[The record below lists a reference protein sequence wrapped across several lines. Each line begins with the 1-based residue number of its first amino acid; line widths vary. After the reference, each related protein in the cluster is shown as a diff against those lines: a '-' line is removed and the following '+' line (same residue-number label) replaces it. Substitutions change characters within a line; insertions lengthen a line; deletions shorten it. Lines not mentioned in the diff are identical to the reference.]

1 MTPDI
6 QFLIKCCR
14 TNPLDSDIGQI
25 CTHIKQLDNQQL
37 MQFVDLS
44 HSHRIFPVVYQ
55 FIQAHTKNLLSNEYH
70 AELKQQYMSN
80 IMKNMRMTAELV
92 RIMKLLG
99 KNGIEALSFKGPT
112 LAKIAYGDIMLRQYG
127 DLDILVDKK
136 DAYIA
141 GKFMCENGHN
151 AIVPLN
157 ILQNS
162 TYLNV
167 AKDFCLVKERGGVYT
182 ELHWRLFEK
191 KFNILIPENIK
202 GEYQNVSINNFSI
215 RTFPTELLLVYLCL
229 HGSKHGWERISWMC
243 DVDRL
248 IRSDKIDWGKAIDIA
263 ENSHSNRSFYL
274 GLNMSSSHLQTPLP
288 DSVVEK
294 MGKYDV
300 TELKALTLI
309 NLSEK
314 GVARNEFQKNRKSF
328 LYQSKLYDSRTDKI
342 YFYLNTFFGVST
354 TDCQT
359 LMLPEKLRFLYVFL
373 RPFLLMYRYI
383 KRVVIQA

>member
-6 QFLIKCCR
+6 QFLIKCCK
-14 TNPLDSDIGQI
+14 TNPSVADIGQI
-25 CTHIKQLDNQQL
+25 CTHIKQFDDQQL
-37 MQFVDLS
+37 TQIVDLS
-44 HSHRIFPVVYQ
+44 HTHKVFPIFYQ
-55 FIQAHTKNLLSNEYH
+55 VIQAHTKKLLSNEYH
-70 AELKQQYMSN
+70 AELKQQYITN
-80 IMKNMRMTAELV
+80 IMKNMRMTAELI

-99 KNGIEALSFKGPT
+99 ENGIEALSFKGPT

-141 GKFMCENGHN
+141 GKLMCENGHN

-191 KFNILIPENIK
+191 KFNIIIPASVK
-202 GEYQNVSINNFSI
+202 GEFQNVSINNFSI

-229 HGSKHGWERISWMC
+229 HGSKHGWERISWIC
-243 DVDRL
+243 DIDRL
-248 IRSDKIDWGKAIDIA
+248 LRSSRIDWGKSIDIA
-263 ENSHSNRSFYL
+263 EDSHSNSSFYL
-274 GLNMSSSHLQTPLP
+274 GLNLCSSLFQTPIP
-288 DSVVEK
+288 DSVIK
-294 MGKYDV
+294 RMGKYDI
-300 TELKALTLI
+300 TELKALALT
-309 NLSEK
+309 NLGEK
-314 GVARNEFQKNRKSF
+314 GAIRNEFQNNRKSF
-328 LYQSKLYDSRTDKI
+328 FYQSKLYDSKIDKI
-342 YFYLNTFFGVST
+342 YFCLNTFFGTST

-373 RPFLLMYRYI
+373 RPFLLLYRYM
-383 KRVVIQA
+383 KRVVFQS